1 MPMRRHGGFTLLELL
16 VAVAIFILLT
26 ALAVPGFQTYFEK
39 SRVRGAADQVITLM
53 ATARQ
58 SAVKFDRSVSV
69 ATTGSNATW
78 CLGAKE
84 AAEPDPGDP
93 AAAAADCDCA
103 ASASQCTIDG
113 EQQIVA
119 SASFPGI
126 TLTSPAPPLAFD
138 GRLGMRSDANIAD
151 ANASSFDLTSA
162 SGRYTLTVSISPLGQ
177 ASVCS
182 KSGTILGYPS
192 C

>member
-69 ATTGSNATW
+69 QKCRYAAYQSHCFASRVCPSDPTMPSEKNPFEYRPIALPALTVNRTSSLPTVGTTPATLS
-78 CLGAKE
+78 
-84 AAEPDPGDP
+84 
-93 AAAAADCDCA
+93 
-103 ASASQCTIDG
+103 
-113 EQQIVA
+113 
-119 SASFPGI
+119 
-126 TLTSPAPPLAFD
+126 APPHDWSVTVGDLESA
-138 GRLGMRSDANIAD
+138 RTCRSRPDTAIRP
-151 ANASSFDLTSA
+151 FE
-162 SGRYTLTVSISPLGQ
+162 VSN
-177 ASVCS
+177 
-182 KSGTILGYPS
+182 
-192 C
+192 